1 MDHVKRPYDGS
12 GRQEAARA
20 RRHAVVLSARDL
32 FERDG
37 YRATTIAAIATASK
51 VSSEMVY
58 KSFGSKSA
66 LAKAVFD
73 LAVAGDDEPVPVR
86 DRPSALAVRTEPEAR
101 RKIALFVDGLV
112 ERLQRSVKVQIMI
125 RDGRHVDDALIPIWE
140 QVLSEGLTG
149 MEMLGRQLLDTGQLK
164 QNLTLAEIR
173 DVLWNYLAIDHYERL
188 VLVRGWRIV
197 DFQLWL
203 TAAIT
208 DALCP

>member
-12 GRQEAARA
+12 GRREAARA
-20 RRHAVVLSARDL
+20 RRYAVVLSAKDL

-37 YRATTIAAIATASK
+37 YRATTIAAIAAASN

-58 KSFGSKSA
+58 KSFGNKAA

-86 DRPSALAVRTEPEAR
+86 DRPSALAVTSEPEAR

-112 ERLQRSVKVQIMI
+112 ERLERSVKVQIMI
-125 RDGRHVDDALIPIWE
+125 RDGRHVDDALIPVWE
-140 QVLSEGLTG
+140 QVLGEGLTG
-149 MEMLGRQLLDTGQLK
+149 MEMLGRQLMETGQLR

-188 VLVRGWRIV
+188 VLVRGWRV
-197 DFQLWL
+197 ADFQRWL
-203 TAAIT
+203 TAAVT

>member
-1 MDHVKRPYDGS
+1 MSYVKRPYDGS
-12 GRQEAARA
+12 RRREAARA

-86 DRPSALAVRTEPEAR
+86 DRPSALAVTTEPEAR

-149 MEMLGRQLLDTGQLK
+149 MEMLGQQLLDTGQLK

>member
-1 MDHVKRPYDGS
+1 MSYVKRPYDGS

-20 RRHAVVLSARDL
+20 RRHAVVLAARDL

-86 DRPSALAVRTEPEAR
+86 DRPSALAVTTEPEAR

>member
-1 MDHVKRPYDGS
+1 MSYVKRPYDGS
-12 GRQEAARA
+12 GRREAARA
-20 RRHAVVLSARDL
+20 RRYAVVLSAKDL

-58 KSFGSKSA
+58 KSFGSKAA

-86 DRPSALAVRTEPEAR
+86 DRPSALAVATEPEAR

-140 QVLSEGLTG
+140 QVLGEGLTG
-149 MEMLGRQLLDTGQLK
+149 MEMLGRQLMETGQLR

-188 VLVRGWRIV
+188 VLVRGWRV
-197 DFQLWL
+197 ADFQRWL
-203 TAAIT
+203 TAAVT